1 MKTIALRFADN
12 FAPEE
17 GTIQAHDSMIA
28 SKGYVWYGKIG
39 SAIADSAVEMVLGNE
54 APRILLIHSGTQKR
68 YWAYVDAISRD
79 YPGSGEYPSYYEDK
93 ADKVKSWIR
102 VTQFEPASNDI
113 LGKCTVMSSGQPL
126 SNVSRHSMSPYYK
139 IEIPDSELNV
149 KGE

>member
-1 MKTIALRFADN
+1 MKTIALRFAD
-12 FAPEE
+12 FIAPEE
-17 GTIQAHDSMIA
+17 GTIQAHDNLIV

-39 SAIADSAVEMVLGNE
+39 SAIADSAVEMVLDNE

-68 YWAYVDAISRD
+68 YWAFVDTISRD

-102 VTQFEPASNDI
+102 VTKFEPASNDI
-113 LGKCTVMSSGQPL
+113 LSKCTVMSSGQPL

-139 IEIPDSELNV
+139 IEVPDDALDN
-149 KGE
+149 